1 MNQTFATPFIVSPL
15 PPSYP
20 WLTPKQAGPVLDR
33 HPETLRKM
41 IRKGVLLPGKHYRAM
56 NPQSTKPRWQIN
68 VEKVSEYLS
77 IQTEAAVGRERI
89 NHVRL

>member
-1 MNQTFATPFIVSPL
+1 MDRTFTSPFVIPRL

-20 WLTPKQAGPVLDR
+20 WLTPRQAGLILAR
-33 HPETLRKM
+33 HPETLREM

-56 NPQSTKPRWQIN
+56 NPRSIKPRWQIN

-77 IQTEAAVGRERI
+77 TQTEEAVER
-89 NHVRL
+89 